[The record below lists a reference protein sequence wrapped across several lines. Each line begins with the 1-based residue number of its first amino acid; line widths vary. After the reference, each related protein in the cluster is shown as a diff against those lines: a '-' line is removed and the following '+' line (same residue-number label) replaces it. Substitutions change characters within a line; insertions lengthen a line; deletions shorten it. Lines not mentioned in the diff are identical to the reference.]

1 MQGIPLG
8 LVFGS
13 IPYMLK
19 SEKSNNLSYSQFGLF
34 SLAGYPYSL
43 KLLWSPLV
51 DQIYSRRLGRRK
63 SWILPVQSLV
73 GVFFYILGRVID
85 QWIVPGKPVDFWR
98 LNGCFLALV
107 TLCATL
113 DVAVDGWAL
122 TLLPSD
128 KIHFA
133 STCQSVGVNIGL
145 FISFTIFLA
154 LSSDRFCKQFL
165 GISGELFTLGGFMRF
180 WALVYILFTSVL
192 MTVKEKESRC
202 SSGSGGNRGITGNIT
217 SSNDPNNNTTDTI
230 IDPATA
236 ADSTVNSG
244 RSLSPA
250 EAILKGYKTLWG
262 IITLPTVRS
271 FALILLSFKFGFSAY
286 DAVAPLKL
294 LEKGFPKEFL
304 ALTVL
309 IDFPFQMVMGFFVA
323 KWSAGP
329 RTFRPVKYTHIL
341 YYKLIIYLSPSY
353 PSVYPLFLFIFSGL
367 WQLIL
372 EFSCHLLDC
381 M

>member
-19 SEKSNNLSYSQFGLF
+19 SEKSNTLSYSQFGLF

-51 DQIYSRRLGRRK
+51 DQIYSRKLGRRK

-73 GVFFYILGRVID
+73 GILFYVLGQRID
-85 QWIVPGKPVDFWR
+85 QWIVPGKPVNFWR

-133 STCQSVGVNIGL
+133 STCQSIGVNVGL

-154 LSSDRFCKQFL
+154 LSSARFCKQFL
-165 GISGELFTLGGFMRF
+165 GVSGELFTLGSFMRF
-180 WALVYILFTSVL
+180 WAFIYIIFTGL
-192 MTVKEKESRC
+192 LIFKTEKD
-202 SSGSGGNRGITGNIT
+202 SSIRNRNGIEG
-217 SSNDPNNNTTDTI
+217 SNDKRIDNNSNGNTNNNTITI
-230 IDPATA
+230 TKNI
-236 ADSTVNSG
+236 SNIS
-244 RSLSPA
+244 
-250 EAILKGYKTLWG
+250 AIIKGYKTLWG

-309 IDFPFQMVMGFFVA
+309 IDFPFQMMMGFFVA

-329 RTFRPVKYTHIL
+329 RTFRPVIT
-341 YYKLIIYLSPSY
+341 
-353 PSVYPLFLFIFSGL
+353 
-367 WQLIL
+367 Q
-372 EFSCHLLDC
+372 
-381 M
+381 

>member
-43 KLLWSPLV
+43 KLLWSPIV
-51 DQIYSRRLGRRK
+51 DQIYNPRIGRRK
-63 SWILPVQSLV
+63 SWILPVQLFV
-73 GVFFYILGRVID
+73 GVLFFLLGGRID
-85 QWIVPGKPVDFWR
+85 GWIVPGRKVNFWR
-98 LNGCFLALV
+98 LNGYFLLLV

-122 TLLPSD
+122 TLLPPD
-128 KIHFA
+128 KIHYA

-154 LSSDRFCKQFL
+154 GSSPLFCKQFL
-165 GISGELFTLGGFMRF
+165 GLKGNGLFTLGSFMKF
-180 WALVYILFTSVL
+180 WALIYFLSTIVLFFK
-192 MTVKEKESRC
+192 KER
-202 SSGSGGNRGITGNIT
+202 NVIRTQAT
-217 SSNDPNNNTTDTI
+217 DPI
-230 IDPATA
+230 K
-236 ADSTVNSG
+236 
-244 RSLSPA
+244 
-250 EAILKGYKTLWG
+250 AIVKGYKTLWG
-262 IITLPTVRS
+262 IVTLPTVRS

-294 LEKGFPKEFL
+294 LEKGFPKEYL

-309 IDFPFQMVMGFFVA
+309 IDFPFQMIMGFFVA
-323 KWSAGP
+323 KWSAGT
-329 RTFRPVKYTHIL
+329 RTFRPVNK
-341 YYKLIIYLSPSY
+341 
-353 PSVYPLFLFIFSGL
+353 GG
-367 WQLIL
+367 
-372 EFSCHLLDC
+372 
-381 M
+381 

>member
-19 SEKSNNLSYSQFGLF
+19 SEKSNTLSYSQFGLF

-43 KLLWSPLV
+43 KLIWSPLV
-51 DQIYSRRLGRRK
+51 DQIYSRKLGRRK

-73 GVFFYILGRVID
+73 GVLFYVLGRRID
-85 QWIVPGKPVDFWR
+85 QWIVPGKPVNFWR

-133 STCQSVGVNIGL
+133 STCQSVGVNVGL

-154 LSSDRFCKQFL
+154 FSSARFCKEFL
-165 GISGELFTLGGFMRF
+165 GISKELFTLGSFMRF
-180 WALVYILFTSVL
+180 WAVIYLLFTGL
-192 MTVKEKESRC
+192 LLLKGEKEEVKQQ
-202 SSGSGGNRGITGNIT
+202 GNKNNTPQIK
-217 SSNDPNNNTTDTI
+217 NNNTQ
-230 IDPATA
+230 
-236 ADSTVNSG
+236 VNSDNTQVNSDNPQINSDNPQVKQG
-244 RSLSPA
+244 NNNDNPTTNSANTRPSTISS
-250 EAILKGYKTLWG
+250 IVKGYKTLWG

-309 IDFPFQMVMGFFVA
+309 IDFPFQMIMGFFVA

-329 RTFRPVKYTHIL
+329 RTFRPVNQKEEDNNNNNVNSN
-341 YYKLIIYLSPSY
+341 YLLVDNCY
-353 PSVYPLFLFIFSGL
+353 LF
-367 WQLIL
+367 
-372 EFSCHLLDC
+372 
-381 M
+381 

>member
-19 SEKSNNLSYSQFGLF
+19 SEKGNNLSYSQFGLF

-43 KLLWSPLV
+43 KLLWSPIV
-51 DQIYSRRLGRRK
+51 DQIYNPRIGRRK
-63 SWILPVQSLV
+63 SWILPVQCFV
-73 GVFFYILGRVID
+73 GGLFFLLGGRID
-85 QWIVPGKPVDFWR
+85 GWIVPGQRVNFWR
-98 LNGCFLALV
+98 LNGYFLLLA

-122 TLLPSD
+122 TLLPAD
-128 KIHFA
+128 KIHYA

-154 LSSDRFCKQFL
+154 GSSPRFCKQFL
-165 GISGELFTLGGFMRF
+165 RIEGESGLFTLGSFMKF
-180 WALVYILFTSVL
+180 WAVIYFLSTVFLFFK
-192 MTVKEKESRC
+192 KEDSTKSLRAKATTMDAWDTQDTRNT
-202 SSGSGGNRGITGNIT
+202 GDIRDTKDARITCT
-217 SSNDPNNNTTDTI
+217 SSPGNTTI
-230 IDPATA
+230 
-236 ADSTVNSG
+236 
-244 RSLSPA
+244 SLFSS
-250 EAILKGYKTLWG
+250 ITKGYKTLWG
-262 IITLPTVRS
+262 IISLPTVRS
-271 FALILLSFKFGFSAY
+271 FALILLCFKFGFSAY

-309 IDFPFQMVMGFFVA
+309 IDFPFQMIMGFFVA

-329 RTFRPVKYTHIL
+329 RTFRPVKSKLNQFCIL
-341 YYKLIIYLSPSY
+341 SSIH
-353 PSVYPLFLFIFSGL
+353 SGFT
-367 WQLIL
+367 QLIVEL
-372 EFSCHLLDC
+372 SCH
-381 M
+381 

>member
-1 MQGIPLG
+1 M
-8 LVFGS
+8 
-13 IPYMLK
+13 
-19 SEKSNNLSYSQFGLF
+19 
-34 SLAGYPYSL
+34 
-43 KLLWSPLV
+43 
-51 DQIYSRRLGRRK
+51 GR
-63 SWILPVQSLV
+63 I
-73 GVFFYILGRVID
+73 ID
-85 QWIVPGKPVDFWR
+85 QWIVPGKPVNFWR

-133 STCQSVGVNIGL
+133 STCQSVGVNIGV

-165 GISGELFTLGGFMRF
+165 GISSELFTLGSFMRF
-180 WALVYILFTSVL
+180 WAFVYLLFTGL
-192 MTVKEKESRC
+192 LLTVKEKEKEKK
-202 SSGSGGNRGITGNIT
+202 NRGSESNRAVTVSITD
-217 SSNDPNNNTTDTI
+217 SDVPSNTTDT
-230 IDPATA
+230 ANA
-236 ADSTVNSG
+236 SSTVNFD
-244 RSLSPA
+244 RSLSPV
-250 EAILKGYKTLWG
+250 EAIVKGYKTLWG

-329 RTFRPVKYTHIL
+329 RTFRPVKYIIL
-341 YYKLIIYLSPSY
+341 
-353 PSVYPLFLFIFSGL
+353 
-367 WQLIL
+367 
-372 EFSCHLLDC
+372 
-381 M
+381 

>member
-19 SEKSNNLSYSQFGLF
+19 SEKGNNLSYSQFGLF

-43 KLLWSPLV
+43 KLLWSPIV
-51 DQIYSRRLGRRK
+51 DQIYNPKIGRRK
-63 SWILPVQSLV
+63 SWILPVQLFV
-73 GVFFYILGRVID
+73 GLLFFLLGGRID
-85 QWIVPGKPVDFWR
+85 EWIVPGKRVDFWR
-98 LNGCFLALV
+98 LNGYFLLLV

-122 TLLPSD
+122 TLLPAD
-128 KIHFA
+128 KIHYA

-154 LSSDRFCKQFL
+154 GSSPRFCKQFL
-165 GISGELFTLGGFMRF
+165 GIEGELFTLGSFMKF
-180 WALVYILFTSVL
+180 WAAIYALSTILLIFKNET
-192 MTVKEKESRC
+192 
-202 SSGSGGNRGITGNIT
+202 
-217 SSNDPNNNTTDTI
+217 NNNSTRGSDNNNNNRNPISSI
-230 IDPATA
+230 I
-236 ADSTVNSG
+236 
-244 RSLSPA
+244 
-250 EAILKGYKTLWG
+250 KGYKTLWG
-262 IITLPTVRS
+262 IISLPTIRS

-309 IDFPFQMVMGFFVA
+309 IDFPFQMIMGFFVA

-329 RTFRPVKYTHIL
+329 RTFQPVSFIAML
-341 YYKLIIYLSPSY
+341 ILIIL
-353 PSVYPLFLFIFSGL
+353 
-367 WQLIL
+367 
-372 EFSCHLLDC
+372 
-381 M
+381 

>member
-19 SEKSNNLSYSQFGLF
+19 SEKGNGLSYSQFGLF

-43 KLLWSPLV
+43 KLLWSPVV
-51 DQIYSRRLGRRK
+51 DQIYNPRIGRRK
-63 SWILPVQSLV
+63 SWILPVQCIV
-73 GVFFYILGRVID
+73 GGLFFLLGGRID
-85 QWIVPGKPVDFWR
+85 EWIVPGRRVNFWK
-98 LNGCFLALV
+98 LNGYFLLLV

-122 TLLPSD
+122 TLLPAD
-128 KIHFA
+128 KIHYA

-154 LSSDRFCKQFL
+154 GSSPRFCKQFL
-165 GISGELFTLGGFMRF
+165 GFSGELFTLGSFMKF
-180 WALVYILFTSVL
+180 WAAIYILSTVLLIFKKETTTTSAV
-192 MTVKEKESRC
+192 V
-202 SSGSGGNRGITGNIT
+202 RGADTTTT
-217 SSNDPNNNTTDTI
+217 SSTGSATGTGSNTLPTTASDT
-230 IDPATA
+230 A
-236 ADSTVNSG
+236 NSG
-244 RSLSPA
+244 IALSVKS
-250 EAILKGYKTLWG
+250 IIKGYKTLWG
-262 IITLPTVRS
+262 IVSLPTVRS

-309 IDFPFQMVMGFFVA
+309 IDFPFQMAMGFYVA

-329 RTFRPVKYTHIL
+329 RTFRPVR
-341 YYKLIIYLSPSY
+341 
-353 PSVYPLFLFIFSGL
+353 
-367 WQLIL
+367 
-372 EFSCHLLDC
+372 
-381 M
+381 

>member
-19 SEKSNNLSYSQFGLF
+19 SQKSNTLSYSQFGLF

-63 SWILPVQSLV
+63 SWILPVQCLV
-73 GVFFYILGRVID
+73 GLLFFALGQRID
-85 QWIVPGKPVDFWR
+85 EWIVPGRPVDFWR
-98 LNGCFLALV
+98 LNGCFLALA

-122 TLLPSD
+122 TLLPAD
-128 KIHFA
+128 KIHYA
-133 STCQSVGVNIGL
+133 STCQSVGVNIGV

-154 LSSDRFCKQFL
+154 LSSARFCRQFL
-165 GISGELFTLGGFMRF
+165 GISGELFTLGSFMRF
-180 WALVYILFTSVL
+180 WAFIYVLGTGLLLFKSEQGSIMNSRVSGNPS
-192 MTVKEKESRC
+192 ESE
-202 SSGSGGNRGITGNIT
+202 
-217 SSNDPNNNTTDTI
+217 
-230 IDPATA
+230 
-236 ADSTVNSG
+236 NSAN
-244 RSLSPA
+244 SHAQVLSPA
-250 EAILKGYKTLWG
+250 KAIVKGYKTLWG
-262 IITLPTVRS
+262 IISLPTVRS

-309 IDFPFQMVMGFFVA
+309 IDFPFQMAMGFLVA

-329 RTFRPVKYTHIL
+329 RTFRPVSQKQCFKTVFYIN
-341 YYKLIIYLSPSY
+341 
-353 PSVYPLFLFIFSGL
+353 
-367 WQLIL
+367 
-372 EFSCHLLDC
+372 
-381 M
+381 